1 MHQQYAKQ
9 GLAVISVSLDRLI
22 EDDGKPVAA
31 AEAAKA
37 RAAVEKFLGSN
48 KAIFTNLL
56 LEEPMDIWKARFGF
70 TAPPCLFVFDRR
82 GKWIRF
88 DSEMDKIDHDTVEK
102 TIVKLL
108 AE

>member
-9 GLAVISVSLDRLI
+9 GLVVISVSLDRLI

-31 AEAAKA
+31 AESAKA
-37 RAAVEKFLGSN
+37 RAEVEKFLGNN
-48 KAIFTNLL
+48 KATFTNLV
-56 LEEPMDIWKARFGF
+56 LEEPMGIWKAKFGF

-88 DSEMDKIDHDTVEK
+88 DSETDKIDHDAMEK

>member
-37 RAAVEKFLGSN
+37 RAEVEKFLGSN
-48 KAIFTNLL
+48 KATLTNLL
-56 LEEPMDIWKARFGF
+56 LEEPMGVWKTKFGF
-70 TAPPCLFVFDRR
+70 SAPPCLFVFDRR

-88 DSEMDKIDHDTVEK
+88 DSDTDKIDRDVVEK

-108 AE
+108 A